1 MPSCSFTLKEIII
14 ARLKAGEDLLH
25 GIKQVV
31 LQHTVKAGMFMVIG
45 AVDRAQYGFYNP
57 KKKIYTNLSWK
68 PTKDSSPALEIV
80 NCSGNIALL
89 DNDVVI
95 HAHITLTGEKGEI
108 IGGHLLEGCRIN
120 PTGEM
125 TLLKADGVLQR
136 KRNEA
141 LNLALLSI

>member
-1 MPSCSFTLKEIII
+1 M
-14 ARLKAGEDLLH
+14 
-25 GIKQVV
+25 
-31 LQHTVKAGMFMVIG
+31 
-45 AVDRAQYGFYNP
+45 
-57 KKKIYTNLSWK
+57 
-68 PTKDSSPALEIV
+68 
-80 NCSGNIALL
+80 
-89 DNDVVI
+89 I